1 MMNITR
7 PNLYDSDYQLWL
19 ENTINQLRCGDF
31 QAVDWQNL
39 LEELADLG
47 KNNRRALESLLTR
60 LLEHLLKLTYWQS
73 QRDYN
78 QAAWKGE
85 IRTFRKQIKKL
96 LRDSPSLKPYLSEIL
111 EECYSDARE
120 IIIDITQL
128 DASIFPLEVLA
139 NLEEILD
146 ENWLPNWEAISKDS
160 LYDSDYQLWLENTIN
175 QLRRGDFQAVDWQ
188 NLLEELA
195 DLGKNNRRALKSL
208 LTRLLE
214 HLLKLTY
221 WQSQRDYNQAAWK
234 KEIRNFRLQI
244 ADLLEDSPSLKSYLR
259 EILAK
264 CYLDARNLMI
274 DETRLDASIFPVE
287 VLASL
292 EEILAENWLPDWEDI
307 NSDKSSQA
315 N

>member
-1 MMNITR
+1 MITTT
-7 PNLYDSDYQLWL
+7 S
-19 ENTINQLRCGDF
+19 T
-31 QAVDWQNL
+31 
-39 LEELADLG
+39 
-47 KNNRRALESLLTR
+47 
-60 LLEHLLKLTYWQS
+60 
-73 QRDYN
+73 
-78 QAAWKGE
+78 
-85 IRTFRKQIKKL
+85 
-96 LRDSPSLKPYLSEIL
+96 
-111 EECYSDARE
+111 
-120 IIIDITQL
+120 
-128 DASIFPLEVLA
+128 
-139 NLEEILD
+139 
-146 ENWLPNWEAISKDS
+146 

-221 WQSQRDYNQAAWK
+221 WQSQRDYNQAGWK

-244 ADLLEDSPSLKSYLR
+244 ADLLADSPSLKSYLR

-264 CYLDARNLMI
+264 CYLDARNLLI
-274 DETRLDASIFPVE
+274 DETKLDASIFPLE

-292 EEILAENWLPDWEDI
+292 EEILDQNWLPDWEDI
-307 NSDKSSQA
+307 NRDKSSEV

>member
-1 MMNITR
+1 MMNITI

-19 ENTINQLRCGDF
+19 ESTINQLRQGDF
-31 QAVDWQNL
+31 QAVDW
-39 LEELADLG
+39 
-47 KNNRRALESLLTR
+47 
-60 LLEHLLKLTYWQS
+60 
-73 QRDYN
+73 
-78 QAAWKGE
+78 
-85 IRTFRKQIKKL
+85 
-96 LRDSPSLKPYLSEIL
+96 P
-111 EECYSDARE
+111 
-120 IIIDITQL
+120 
-128 DASIFPLEVLA
+128 
-139 NLEEILD
+139 
-146 ENWLPNWEAISKDS
+146 
-160 LYDSDYQLWLENTIN
+160 
-175 QLRRGDFQAVDWQ
+175 

-221 WQSQRDYNQAAWK
+221 WQSQRDYNQAGWK

-244 ADLLEDSPSLKSYLR
+244 ADLLADSPSLKSYLR

-264 CYLDARNLMI
+264 CYLDARHLLI
-274 DETRLDASIFPVE
+274 DETQLDASIFPGE

-292 EEILAENWLPDWEDI
+292 EEILDQNWLPNWEDI

>member
-1 MMNITR
+1 
-7 PNLYDSDYQLWL
+7 QLWL
-19 ENTINQLRCGDF
+19 ESTINQLRQGDF

-85 IRTFRKQIKKL
+85 IRTFRKQIKKI

-111 EECYSDARE
+111 EECYTDARE
-120 IIIDITQL
+120 IIIDITEL
-128 DASIFPLEVLA
+128 DASIFPVEVLA
-139 NLEEILD
+139 
-146 ENWLPNWEAISKDS
+146 S
-160 LYDSDYQLWLENTIN
+160 QLWLESTIN
-175 QLRRGDFQAVDWQ
+175 QLRQGDFQAVDWQ

-221 WQSQRDYNQAAWK
+221 WQSPRDYNQAAWK

-244 ADLLEDSPSLKSYLR
+244 ADLLEDSPSLKSYLG
-259 EILAK
+259 
-264 CYLDARNLMI
+264 
-274 DETRLDASIFPVE
+274 S
-287 VLASL
+287 
-292 EEILAENWLPDWEDI
+292 AE
-307 NSDKSSQA
+307 
-315 N
+315 